1 MLSDNN
7 IVTTGTWEFEMTNN
21 GYVIE
26 INAESPNFS
35 DTWVVDDCD
44 EEMGLTIGST
54 EYPQADIYSV
64 DCD

>member
-1 MLSDNN
+1 
-7 IVTTGTWEFEMTNN
+7 MTNN
-21 GYVIE
+21 GYVIG